1 VSDGGWN
8 KESWDTFK
16 KWMQESLTFGAPQDD
31 FRWVT
36 DYVEG
41 ILKEALAAP
50 ERQQEKSK
58 EETASRSARSAS
70 SPSGRPLVYELFQT
84 HRHVIV
90 RFNVP
95 GRINP
100 RRLRVLAGI
109 QRLRVEGLPNDGKQT
124 VALPS
129 LVYADTARALFK
141 DGVLQVKMMKRAS
154 NDRFE
159 EVFVRFEE

>member
-1 VSDGGWN
+1 MSDGGWN

-16 KWMQESLTFGAPQDD
+16 KWMQESLTFGAPQED

-36 DYVEG
+36 DYVDG

-50 ERQQEKSK
+50 ERQQEKTK
-58 EETASRSARSAS
+58 EQGSPRSAS
-70 SPSGRPLVYELFQT
+70 SPTGRPLAYELFQT

-90 RFNVP
+90 RFVVP

-100 RRLRVLAGI
+100 RRLRVFAGI
-109 QRLRVEGLPNDGKQT
+109 QRLRIEGLPNEGKQT
-124 VALPS
+124 VALPA

-141 DGVLQVKMMKRAS
+141 DGVLQVKLMKRAS